1 MYLLIIQWSI
11 ISLFL
16 IVLIHY
22 LYGFFQTTLTIPK
35 IKDLVNRPASAYK
48 EIYETINNDYHSGNN
63 KVSQL
68 NKNTNTNSNANK
80 NNYTQNSESTNQP
93 SSTNQNMKDELK
105 SYLNNLSNAEPAS
118 ANNVSSFDYGNAYS
132 SY

>member
-48 EIYETINNDYHSGNN
+48 EMYNTINNDYHSGNN
-63 KVSQL
+63 KDSQL
-68 NKNTNTNSNANK
+68 NKNTNANK
-80 NNYTQNSESTNQP
+80 NNYPQNSESTNSTNQP

>member
-63 KVSQL
+63 KDSQL
-68 NKNTNTNSNANK
+68 NKNTNTNK
-80 NNYTQNSESTNQP
+80 NNYPQNSESTNQP
-93 SSTNQNMKDELK
+93 NSTNQNMKDELK

-118 ANNVSSFDYGNAYS
+118 ANNISSFDYGNAYS